1 MDLNQNV
8 FIIQFHRRIYDIQET
23 AFYTMLK
30 RSKGGNKLGKLAYII
45 LTLT

>member
-1 MDLNQNV
+1 M
-8 FIIQFHRRIYDIQET
+8 IYKKDYMSISQI

-30 RSKGGNKLGKLAYII
+30 KSKGGNKLGKLAYII